1 MKTEF
6 DSTQYRFELG
16 KRIDS
21 YPTRA
26 SHFDDPKKAVR
37 RYVKLLSE
45 QQERLYADNR
55 FSLLVIFQGM
65 DAAGKDSTIKNVF
78 SGVNP
83 QGFQVF
89 NFKQPTRVE
98 LDHNY
103 LWRYWQRL
111 PERGRIG
118 VYNRSHY
125 EEALVVRVHPEIIE
139 NRQLPHKEINDHF
152 WQRRFRDFVAM
163 EEHLVDSGTE
173 VIKFFLNVSKDEQR
187 NRFLKRLREPDKHW
201 KFSSSDLK
209 ERGYWDDYQHAF
221 QEVIANTH
229 TERAPWY
236 VIPADHKWTMR
247 AIVADIIAESLE
259 SLKLE
264 YPKPDPEEVKRFAKA
279 RASLKNEVKR

>member
-1 MKTEF
+1 MTSEF
-6 DSTQYRFELG
+6 DSIQYRFKLG

-26 SHFDDPKKAVR
+26 SHFDNPKKAVR
-37 RYVKLLSE
+37 GYVKRLSA

-55 FSLLVIFQGM
+55 FSLLLVFQGM

-89 NFKQPTRVE
+89 NFKQPTAVE

-103 LWRYWQRL
+103 LWRYWKRL

-118 VYNRSHY
+118 IYNRSHY

-139 NRQLPHKEINDHF
+139 SRQLPHKEMNDHF

-163 EEHLVDSGTE
+163 EDHLVDSGTE

-187 NRFLKRLREPDKHW
+187 NRFLKRLREPEKHW

-209 ERGYWDDYQHAF
+209 ERAYWDDYQHAF
-221 QEVIANTH
+221 QEVISNTH

-236 VIPADHKWTMR
+236 IIPADHKWTMR
-247 AIVADIIAESLE
+247 AIVADVIAESLE
-259 SLKLE
+259 GLKLE
-264 YPKPDPEEVKRFAKA
+264 FPAPDPEEIKRFAKA
-279 RASLKNEVKR
+279 RASLKKEEES

>member
-1 MKTEF
+1 MTPKF
-6 DSTQYRFELG
+6 DSAQYRFKLG
-16 KRIDS
+16 QRIDS

-26 SHFDDPKKAVR
+26 SHFDNPKKAVKG
-37 RYVKLLSE
+37 YVKRLAE

-55 FSLLVIFQGM
+55 FSLLVVFQGM

-83 QGFQVF
+83 QGFQAF
-89 NFKQPTRVE
+89 NFKQPTSVE

-118 VYNRSHY
+118 IYNRSHY
-125 EEALVVRVHPEIIE
+125 EEALVVRVHPQIIAD
-139 NRQLPHKEINDHF
+139 RQLPHKEINDHF

-163 EEHLVDSGTE
+163 EEHLADNGTE

-187 NRFLKRLREPDKHW
+187 NRFMKRLREPEKHW

-209 ERGYWDDYQHAF
+209 ERAYWDDYQHAF

-236 VIPADHKWTMR
+236 IIPADHKWTMR
-247 AIVADIIAESLE
+247 AIVADVLAESLE
-259 SLKLE
+259 GLKLDF
-264 YPKPDPEEVKRFAKA
+264 PAPDPDEIKRFAKA
-279 RASLKNEVKR
+279 RASLKNEDK

>member
-1 MKTEF
+1 MTSEF
-6 DSTQYRFELG
+6 DSSQYRFQLG

-26 SHFDDPKKAVR
+26 SHFDNPKKAVR
-37 RYVKLLSE
+37 RYVKRLSE

-55 FSLLVIFQGM
+55 FSLLVVFQGM

-139 NRQLPHKEINDHF
+139 GRQLPHKEINDHF

-173 VIKFFLNVSKDEQR
+173 VIKFYLNVSKDEQR

-221 QEVIANTH
+221 QEAIANTH

-236 VIPADHKWTMR
+236 IIPADHKWTMR

-259 SLKLE
+259 ALKLE
-264 YPKPDPEEVKRFAKA
+264 FPKPDPAEVKRFAKA
-279 RASLKNEVKR
+279 RASLKNEERT